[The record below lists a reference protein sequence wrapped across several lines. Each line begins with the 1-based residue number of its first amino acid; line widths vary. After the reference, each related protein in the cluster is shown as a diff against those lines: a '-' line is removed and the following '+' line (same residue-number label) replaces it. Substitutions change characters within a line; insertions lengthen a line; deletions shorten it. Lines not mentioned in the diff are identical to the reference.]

1 VINRKRSAACFV
13 TKNQPTSICPSGRR
27 CVRVAYKVVQG
38 IEKYCIIST
47 IRHSSTSPHPPTFG
61 EREKPT
67 GSAVRYSSTVRY
79 SNRTANGFRHVKLA
93 PRRPNSAIEWQ
104 GGLNDGVKS
113 VAEIDFPFPLVLISE
128 ELLVFLADKYHTKLY
143 STA

>member
-1 VINRKRSAACFV
+1 
-13 TKNQPTSICPSGRR
+13 
-27 CVRVAYKVVQG
+27 
-38 IEKYCIIST
+38 
-47 IRHSSTSPHPPTFG
+47 
-61 EREKPT
+61 
-67 GSAVRYSSTVRY
+67 
-79 SNRTANGFRHVKLA
+79 VKLA
-93 PRRPNSAIEWQ
+93 PRRPNPAIEWQ